1 MQKKTI
7 IIKPA
12 QSGKTRLTFH
22 LIKDDIEQTD
32 ELEQEKIHIFVCDNF
47 ILQCAQACS
56 RQKDSKGIFAED
68 ISENKYFCIDVHS
81 KSKIAKHMNQIS
93 ELINS
98 KGTRIINTL
107 GNSQKFRE
115 IYNYIK
121 KEYNDVNKYNELK
134 WKQVLK
140 GEGEENEDNALRI
153 YRNYLEKKPHDYI
166 IYIDESDKVEKGRN
180 SPIIDDIENLP
191 NVDIYRI
198 SATHEYTIKKHESV
212 RIHDIKGDIHP
223 ECYVPIENMNFT
235 TDKCEKGDGGL
246 KNFITNGLN
255 YYNKNYW
262 LPYQKPYVYINPG
275 VKKKYHKMARE
286 LVIKLCKFYVIVV
299 DSNGITLY
307 SPENKQIG
315 IIESKSKE
323 LYELIIQIFENIDID
338 NIKGLCI
345 VGGMCLDRSVS
356 LANINFPFVPSHAII
371 SCNSSDG
378 ARSYQMLRVYGNY
391 SHHPLYVKPP
401 SIYCTH
407 KFRKLCKEQEYIA
420 INANNYDTLDQNKID
435 KLKRESNINYNKELG
450 IAQLVN
456 MKMKR
461 YKIKER
467 WIKFKMD
474 NNIKGPILQN
484 GLKNEDGFIE
494 RATTGKSKILIKKDV
509 KAMKNC
515 KKPTTLLG
523 ISIDQFKKVNY
534 QNNDKIGRG
543 WIYYKNQNDPNS
555 IRYAIVYGTLQLNV

>member
-1 MQKKTI
+1 MDKKNLKVI

-12 QSGKTRLTFH
+12 QSGKTRLIFN
-22 LIKDDIEQTD
+22 LIKDDIDIEP
-32 ELEQEKIHIFVCDNF
+32 EKIHICVCDNF
-47 ILQCAQACS
+47 ILQCAQTCS

-93 ELINS
+93 DLIHS

-115 IYNYIK
+115 IYNYIE
-121 KEYNDVNKYNELK
+121 KEYNDVKKKNELK

-140 GEGEENEDNALRI
+140 AEENQDNALRI

-198 SATHEYTIKKHESV
+198 SATHENTIKKHESV
-212 RIHDIKGDIHP
+212 RIHDIKGDIYP

-235 TDKCEKGDGGL
+235 TDKCEKGDEGL
-246 KNFITNGLN
+246 KKFITNGLN
-255 YYNKNYW
+255 HYNKNYW
-262 LPYQKPYVYINPG
+262 FPYHKPYVYINPG
-275 VKKKYHKMARE
+275 VKTKYHKMARE

-299 DSNGITLY
+299 NSNGITLY
-307 SPENKQIG
+307 SPKNKQIG

-378 ARSYQMLRVYGNY
+378 YKSYQRLRVYGNY
-391 SHHPLYVKPP
+391 SHHPSYVKPP
-401 SIYCTH
+401 SIYCTP

-420 INANNYDTLDQNKID
+420 INANDYDTLDQNKID

-461 YKIKER
+461 FTTIDKWKI
-467 WIKFKMD
+467 FKK
-474 NNIKGPILQN
+474 NYNIEGPNLKN
-484 GLKNEDGFIE
+484 GLPNEKGFIE
-494 RATTGKSKILIKKDV
+494 RATTGARKILIEKDV
-509 KAMKNC
+509 KAMKNSKNPASC
-515 KKPTTLLG
+515 LG
-523 ISIDQFKKVNY
+523 RPILKENKNG
-534 QNNDKIGRG
+534 DKIGRG
-543 WIYYKNQNDPNS
+543 YIYYKNQNDPAS
-555 IRYAIVYGTLQLNV
+555 IRYAIVYGTLQLNI

>member
-1 MQKKTI
+1 MSNTII

-32 ELEQEKIHIFVCDNF
+32 ELDQGKIHIFVCDNF

-56 RQKDSKGIFAED
+56 RQKDPKGIFAED

-81 KSKIAKHMNQIS
+81 KSKIAKHMYQIS
-93 ELINS
+93 DLINS

-115 IYNYIK
+115 IYNYIE
-121 KEYNDVNKYNELK
+121 KEYYDVEKKNELK

-140 GEGEENEDNALRI
+140 GEENQDNALRI

-166 IYIDESDKVEKGRN
+166 IYIDESDKVEKGKN
-180 SPIIDDIENLP
+180 SPIIDNIENLP

-198 SATHEYTIKKHESV
+198 SATHEYTIKKHERV
-212 RIHDIKGDIHP
+212 KIHDIKGDIHP
-223 ECYVPIENMNFT
+223 KCYVPIENMNFT
-235 TDKCEKGDGGL
+235 TNKCEKGDEGL
-246 KNFITNGLN
+246 KKFITNGLN
-255 YYNKNYW
+255 HYNKNDW

-275 VKKKYHKMARE
+275 VKKIYHKMARK

-299 DSNGITLY
+299 NSNGITLY
-307 SPENKQIG
+307 SPKNKQIG

-378 ARSYQMLRVYGNY
+378 AKSYQMLRVYGNY
-391 SHHPLYVKPP
+391 SHHPSYVKPP
-401 SIYCTH
+401 SIYCTP

-420 INANNYDTLDQNKID
+420 INANNYGTLDQHRIN

-450 IAQLVN
+450 IAQLIN
-456 MKMKR
+456 MKMK
-461 YKIKER
+461 KFNNIKK
-467 WIKFKMD
+467 WITFRND
-474 NNIKGPILQN
+474 NNIKGPNLQN
-484 GLKNEDGFIE
+484 GLPDIKGFIK

-523 ISIDQFKKVNY
+523 ISIDQFKKDNY
-534 QNNDKIGRG
+534 QNGDKIGRG
-543 WIYYKNQNDPNS
+543 WIYYKNQNVPAS